1 MAEHDDWS
9 PLDEA
14 ESAVQIE
21 SLLDLCARRGWTRVL
36 DLGCGSGRIALPL
49 AEAGIRVLAIDED
62 AAALRVLEDAAQELG
77 VAERI
82 ECVRAD
88 FLDDAATLRFADG
101 ECADAAA
108 FLGNTLLEIHEVERA
123 VELFTRARSALAE
136 GGAIVVDHFVGDIW
150 ADVAEGAWQEGVSED
165 GAWQMV
171 WSIGDEVVALRRGE
185 AVDPDDWEVR
195 ERDRRFRLWSLG
207 SVRLLAMASGWGGP
221 EVDRSGA
228 LLLFGT
234 T

>member
-21 SLLDLCARRGWTRVL
+21 SLLDLCAQRGWTRVL
-36 DLGCGSGRIALPL
+36 DLGCGSGRMALPL
-49 AEAGIRVLAIDED
+49 AESGVRVLAIDED
-62 AAALRVLEDAAQELG
+62 GGALAALESGARELG
-77 VAERI
+77 VSALI
-82 ECVRAD
+82 ELVRSD
-88 FLDDAATLRFADG
+88 FMTDGAPMRFAGG
-101 ECADAAA
+101 ERAQAAIL
-108 FLGNTLLEIHEVERA
+108 LGNTLLEIHEVDAAAALFARVRA
-123 VELFTRARSALAE
+123 ALDA
-136 GGAIVVDHFVGDIW
+136 GGCLVIDRFVVDIW

-171 WSIGDEVVALRRGE
+171 WTVGDEVVALRRGD

-195 ERDRRFRLWSLG
+195 KDDRRFRLWSMG
-207 SVRLLAMASGWGGP
+207 SLRLLALSSGWGGP
-221 EVDRSGA
+221 EFDRSGA
-228 LLLFGT
+228 LLVFGT